1 MNAKGVGHLSDEQLA
16 AACDSAL
23 EKLTPRARAH
33 ALAVAGGRT
42 AAQAARE
49 LGLSTNGRVLAK
61 MKSRT
66 SAALALL
73 REQTRR
79 KSHLTAEAAAR
90 WLEDVA
96 DEARGA
102 KDYSA
107 ATRAKSEAAKI
118 LGLYPETRLKLA
130 LEQPSVDLTDVTP
143 EEMEALALLRHGVR
157 RQLPASAAVV
167 EVAAFEVPVADEEMD
182 DVFT

>member
-1 MNAKGVGHLSDEQLA
+1 MNAKGASQFSDEQLA
-16 AACDSAL
+16 AACDAAL

-33 ALAVAGGRT
+33 ALAVAGGKT

-66 SAALALL
+66 AAALALL

-96 DEARGA
+96 DEARSA

-118 LGLYPETRLKLA
+118 LGLYPETRLKLL
-130 LEQPSVDLTDVTP
+130 LEQPSVDLTDVTA

-157 RQLPASAAVV
+157 RQLAASSAVV
-167 EVAAFEVPVADEEMD
+167 ETTMVDVPVGEEVD
-182 DVFT
+182 RVFT